1 MTKFRYLSVAS
12 SMAETQPSPA
22 QAIDFLTL
30 LHNLKVNLCSIYKN
44 MHTVHLTL
52 DMHCL

>member
-1 MTKFRYLSVAS
+1 MLQFRYLSAAS
-12 SMAETQPSPA
+12 SMAELQPSPA

-30 LHNLKVNLCSIYKN
+30 LHNLKVKLCSIYKKV
-44 MHTVHLTL
+44 HTLHPTL